1 LPFVGAGCASSKGGA
16 GSSQAAR
23 GAKDRCLQ
31 SIPSTNDNPTEPSMT
46 NTITTQAAAFG
57 LAAFV
62 TLGVLLGLNGLAANE
77 YQAAQQIASAP
88 ALQATPIS
96 LPG

>member
-1 LPFVGAGCASSKGGA
+1 
-16 GSSQAAR
+16 
-23 GAKDRCLQ
+23 
-31 SIPSTNDNPTEPSMT
+31 MT

-62 TLGVLLGLNGLAANE
+62 TLGVLLGINGLAANE
-77 YQAAQQIASAP
+77 YQAAQQIVSA
-88 ALQATPIS
+88 QATQTTPTS